1 MYLNEFPLTLYAGPN
16 SELTILSDLTK
27 TFNITGSLA
36 TKEIITYSIKD
47 GDTAESLS
55 YKISNTASNS
65 WIILLMNRIQDINYD
80 WPMDANLFDHYIQK
94 KYGNKICLFLEIMNV
109 YGTFKKNDIVQII
122 DENNEIQDSAVV
134 DEWDRTYAKLVLK
147 NYGNKFE
154 EISEFLKLGTKRYF
168 VKVNNQNIG
177 RIGRVILS
185 NSQALHHF
193 ENENKIYLDP
203 HSGLLDAYSLF
214 FSNEFVVTNYQFEIE
229 QNDAKRKIILPTRK
243 LIQKIRKDLKD
254 KKLIQ

>member
-1 MYLNEFPLTLYAGPN
+1 MYLSEFPLVLYKGSN
-16 SELTILSDLTK
+16 QELVILSDLTK
-27 TFNITGSLA
+27 AFSVTGSLQS
-36 TKEIITYSIKD
+36 KEIITYSIKD

-80 WPMDANLFDHYIQK
+80 WPMDSNTFDHYIQK
-94 KYGNKICLFLEIMNV
+94 KYGDKICLFLETINV
-109 YGTFKKNDIVQII
+109 YGTFKPNDNIEII
-122 DENNEIQDSAVV
+122 DENGNVLDSAMVV
-134 DEWDRTYAKLVLK
+134 EWDRTYSKLVLK
-147 NYGNKFE
+147 NYGNKFQ
-154 EISEFLKLGTKRYF
+154 EINEFLKLGINRYF
-168 VKVNNQNIG
+168 VRVNDQNIARVG
-177 RIGRVILS
+177 RIVLS

-203 HSGLLDAYSLF
+203 HSGLLDSYSLF
-214 FSNEFVVTNYQFEIE
+214 FSNEFVVTNYQFELE
-229 QNDAKRKIILPTRK
+229 QNDSKRKIILPTRK